1 VERTGGVGWP
11 FEGAPPGR
19 IAENSG
25 VNDLQIFLAALF
37 ISAAILN
44 SIANW
49 LRVPYPIPL
58 VIGGLVIGLIPGM
71 PDIQLDPDLV
81 LLVFLPP
88 LLYQSAFF
96 YDLRALRDDARVI
109 ALNSIGLTLAT
120 AAVVAVVAHEVIDL
134 PWAVS
139 FALGAIVSPTDPAA
153 ATSIM
158 RRVGAPRRL
167 VNILEGESMINDA
180 AALVTLKV
188 AVAAAIGEGVSGSDT
203 VVQFFGDAAGG
214 IAIGFVVGWAI
225 AEIRKRVSDVNTELT
240 ISLFSAYGAF
250 IPADQLGVS
259 GVLAVVTAGLVLG
272 FRAPE
277 IASPESRMQGFALWS
292 ILTFLLNAT
301 LFILIGLQLPAI
313 VDGLSGEPAGQ
324 VVGYAA
330 LIIAVV
336 IAMRFAYGNVITA
349 IIRTLDRRPSQVARR
364 GSWQMRVVG
373 AWSGMR
379 GAVSLAAA
387 LSLPLTTNAGEPL
400 PGRDLIQFIT
410 FSLILVTVVGQGL
423 TLPWLI
429 RRLGLIDDGSDEER
443 EELKARLVIARAA
456 LNRVDELEGEEWT
469 RDETLERVR
478 ALYNFRTRRFKAR
491 AGKAMEDGDELI
503 EDRSLAYQRL
513 MHEIYGAQRSELVRL
528 RNQRRISADVMRRV
542 ERELDLEEERLEV

>member
-1 VERTGGVGWP
+1 M
-11 FEGAPPGR
+11 
-19 IAENSG
+19 
-25 VNDLQIFLAALF
+25 NDLQIFLAALF
-37 ISAAILN
+37 ISAALLN

-49 LRVPYPIPL
+49 LKVPYPIPL
-58 VIGGLVIGLIPGM
+58 VIGGLLIGLIPGM
-71 PDIQLDPDLV
+71 PHIELDPDLV

-88 LLYQSAFF
+88 LLYASAFF

-120 AAVVAVVAHEVIDL
+120 AAVVGVVAHEVIDL

-153 ATSIM
+153 ATAIM

-180 AALVTLKV
+180 AALVTYKV
-188 AVAAAIGEGVSGSDT
+188 AVAAAIGEGVSASHT
-203 VVQFFGDAAGG
+203 VLQFFGDAAGG
-214 IAIGFVVGWAI
+214 IAIGFVVGYAI
-225 AEIRKRVSDVNTELT
+225 AEIRKRVNDVNTELT

-250 IPADQLGVS
+250 VPADQLGLS
-259 GVLAVVTAGLVLG
+259 GVLAVVTCGLVLG

-301 LFILIGLQLPAI
+301 LFILIGLQLPSI

-336 IAMRFAYGNVITA
+336 IAMRFAWTNLATVV
-349 IIRTLDRRPSQVARR
+349 IRTLDRRPSQVARR
-364 GSWQMRVVG
+364 GTWQLRVAG
-373 AWSGMR
+373 SWSGMR

-387 LSLPLTTNAGEPL
+387 LALPLTTNSGDPF

-429 RRLGLIDDGSDEER
+429 RRLGLVEDGADEEH

-456 LNRVDELEGEEWT
+456 LERVDELENEDWT
-469 RDETLERVR
+469 QDGTIERVR
-478 ALYNFRTRRFKAR
+478 ALYNFRQRRFRAR
-491 AGKAMEDGDELI
+491 AGKIEQDGDENI
-503 EDRSLAYQRL
+503 EDRSMAYQRL
-513 MHEIYGAQRSELVRL
+513 MHEVYASQRIALVTL
-528 RNQRRISADVMRRV
+528 RNERRISADVMRRV
-542 ERELDLEEERLEV
+542 ERELDLEEERLEI